1 MTIDPVSLGIIWDR
15 LIAIT
20 DETLSTLV
28 RTSFSTNVR
37 ESYDLSCML
46 FDARGRSIAQGTYS
60 VPSFTGTAPETVRM
74 MLAAHPPET
83 LRPGDVLA
91 TNDPWIGTGHLYDI
105 NVLKPVF
112 REGRIV
118 AYSLSITH
126 LPDIGGL
133 GFSATARQIY
143 EEGLRLP
150 VVKLVEAGKPNALVF
165 DIIAT
170 NVRVPEQTI
179 GDIHANIACN
189 EVAARLLLEFMDE
202 YGLESLDAVADAIIV
217 QTEKGLRAA
226 IAAMPD
232 GTYTHAIDIEGGSG
246 PLRLAV
252 TMTIAGD
259 TIHADFTGTSGAI
272 PMGINVPINYAKAF
286 VVYTVKC
293 VTTPETP
300 NNLGAVLPITVSAP
314 DDCILNAKPPF
325 PTGGRHVIGHFV
337 TPLMM
342 GALAKVVPDRVQAD
356 SGMLSLVNIQG
367 RRKDGRGVSSI
378 YFSSGGYGALLGLD
392 GAPTTPSPSNMT
404 GTPVEVWEEISG
416 MTVLSKALRPDSGGP
431 GAARGGLGQEIV
443 LRNDSGG
450 ELTVSCISGRS
461 EFPAL
466 GFAGG
471 RPGALR
477 AVEINGTSVHP
488 KGRYFLAPGDILTLI
503 EPGGGGFGDP
513 ALRPPEALAADLEAG
528 HVTRE
533 GAARD
538 YPQALARLEGRQ

>member
-1 MTIDPVSLGIIWDR
+1 MSIDPVSLGIIWDR

-46 FDARGRSIAQGTYS
+46 FDAEGRSIAQGTYS

-83 LRPGDVLA
+83 LRDGDVLA

-105 NVLKPVF
+105 NVLRPVF
-112 REGRIV
+112 RNGRII

-133 GFSATARQIY
+133 GFSATARQVY

-150 VVKLVEAGKPNALVF
+150 VLKLVHEGEPDTLVF
-165 DIIAT
+165 DIIRT

-202 YGLESLDAVADAIIV
+202 YGLESLQPVADAIIA
-217 QTEKGLRAA
+217 QTEKGLRSALS
-226 IAAMPD
+226 AMPD
-232 GTYTHAIDIEGGSG
+232 GTWQHAIDIEGADG

-252 TMTIAGD
+252 TMTIDGD
-259 TIHADFTGTSGAI
+259 TLHADFTGTSPAI

-286 VVYTVKC
+286 VVYAVKC
-293 VTTPETP
+293 VTTPATP
-300 NNLGAVLPITVSAP
+300 NNIGAVLPISVSAP
-314 DDCILNAKPPF
+314 ENCLLNAKAPF

-337 TPLMM
+337 APLMM
-342 GALAKVVPDRVQAD
+342 GALAQVVPDLVQAD

-367 RRKDGRGVSSI
+367 LRPDGRGVSSI
-378 YFSSGGYGALLGLD
+378 YFSCGGYGALKGLD

-416 MTVLSKALRPDSGGP
+416 MTVLRKALRPDSGGP
-431 GAARGGLGQEIV
+431 GQYRGGLGQDIV
-443 LRNDSGG
+443 LRNDTGS
-450 ELTVSCISGRS
+450 ELTISCLSGRT

-466 GFAGG
+466 GYSGG

-477 AVEINGTSVHP
+477 AVLIDGRAVHP
-488 KGRYFLAPGDILTLI
+488 KGRYFLAPGGTLTLV

-513 ALRPPEALAADLEAG
+513 ALRSPQALATDLAAG
-528 HVTRE
+528 HVSRE

-538 YPQALARLEGRQ
+538 YPEAFAELGGRG